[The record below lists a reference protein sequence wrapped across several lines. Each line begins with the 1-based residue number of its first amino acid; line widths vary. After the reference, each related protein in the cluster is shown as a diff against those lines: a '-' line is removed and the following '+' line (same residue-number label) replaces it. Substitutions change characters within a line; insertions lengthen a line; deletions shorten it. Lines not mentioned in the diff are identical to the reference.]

1 MRQALEAR
9 KKPKKVVIDRQPTPG
24 QDEVFKLTEVATSD
38 AAKQGLD
45 YEEATSNYGSLDI
58 SSFKERYRMTRIK
71 ERMVE
76 NQVEDR
82 VREQEHKVQAKYER
96 KQQKLMQI
104 IVRQQTQ
111 LREMLD
117 RVG

>member
-1 MRQALEAR
+1 ML
-9 KKPKKVVIDRQPTPG
+9 DRPPATLR
-24 QDEVFKLTEVATSD
+24 DEVFKLTEVAASD
-38 AAKQGLD
+38 PVKRGLD
-45 YEEATSNYGSLDI
+45 YEESASNYGSLDI

-76 NQVEDR
+76 NQVEDL

-104 IVRQQTQ
+104 ILRQQTQ
-111 LREMLD
+111 LREMLEQ
-117 RVG
+117 VGS

>member
-1 MRQALEAR
+1 MRQDLEVK
-9 KKPKKVVIDRQPTPG
+9 KKPQKVVIDRQPTPVP
-24 QDEVFKLTEVATSD
+24 DEVFKLTEVAASE
-38 AAKQGLD
+38 AAKKGLG
-45 YEEATSNYGSLDI
+45 YEDSTSNYASLDI
-58 SSFKERYRMTRIK
+58 SSFKDRYRMTRIK

-82 VREQEHKVQAKYER
+82 VREQEHKLQAKYER

-104 IVRQQTQ
+104 ILKQQTQ

>member
-1 MRQALEAR
+1 M
-9 KKPKKVVIDRQPTPG
+9 
-24 QDEVFKLTEVATSD
+24 QDEVFKLTEVAASD
-38 AAKQGLD
+38 AIKIGLD
-45 YEEATSNYGSLDI
+45 YEDSTGNYGSLDI
-58 SSFKERYRMTRIK
+58 SSFKDRYRMTRIK

-104 IVRQQTQ
+104 IMRQQTQ
-111 LREMLD
+111 LRDMLD